1 MFQECHCFR
10 SIAKFTRCE
19 SHTVNFFLRFFFYN
33 MYGCLCIHTPSF
45 SLKGFNYT
53 CNKCVCVCN
62 YRLMNSKVIFTW
74 HIGFREL
81 YYENICGIA
90 WASKGFE
97 DIFNTS
103 TIMKT
108 SFTNSGS
115 PSKHYKTLEME
126 TIFLCIIACINLNL
140 C

>member
-1 MFQECHCFR
+1 MSLLQEYSKIHQVWKPYSKLFSR
-10 SIAKFTRCE
+10 F
-19 SHTVNFFLRFFFYN
+19 FFFYN
-33 MYGCLCIHTPSF
+33 MYGCYVFTPHLFPSKD
-45 SLKGFNYT
+45 LIIPVIN
-53 CNKCVCVCN
+53 VCVCN
-62 YRLMNSKVIFTW
+62 YWLMNSKVIFCTW

-97 DIFNTS
+97 DTFNTS
-103 TIMKT
+103 MIMKT
-108 SFTNSGS
+108 SFTNSRS